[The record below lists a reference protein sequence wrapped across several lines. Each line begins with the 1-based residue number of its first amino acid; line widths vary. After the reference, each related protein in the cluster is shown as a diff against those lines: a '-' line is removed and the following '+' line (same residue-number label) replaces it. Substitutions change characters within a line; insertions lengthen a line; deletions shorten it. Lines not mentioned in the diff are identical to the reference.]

1 MDSACMPFFPL
12 WSSTS
17 QCLLKRSCQIPVM
30 VHQQVSISHNLTNR
44 NLKWWWWFWLP
55 KKMFSFWLQHLF
67 YKGTPAL
74 LHTLMSRET
83 SLVLVLLMT
92 RPIVWTIRQGQRS
105 FENWP
110 LENFLIFSYIIYI
123 MFRCAELCSE
133 NSDCLSFEFSEQ
145 NAVCSFNKEVSKI
158 FHFHPIL
165 FLNLPLFCAIEHPI
179 RW

>member
-30 VHQQVSISHNLTNR
+30 VHQQVSISHKLT
-44 NLKWWWWFWLP
+44 KWWWWFWLP
-55 KKMFSFWLQHLF
+55 KKVFSFWLQHLIH
-67 YKGTPAL
+67 KWTPAL
-74 LHTLMSRET
+74 LRTLMSRET

-92 RPIVWTIRQGQRS
+92 RPIVWTIRQGQWS
-105 FENWP
+105 LENWP
-110 LENFLIFSYIIYI
+110 LENCLTFSYILYV

-165 FLNLPLFCAIEHPI
+165 FLNLPLFCVIEHPI
-179 RW
+179 IG